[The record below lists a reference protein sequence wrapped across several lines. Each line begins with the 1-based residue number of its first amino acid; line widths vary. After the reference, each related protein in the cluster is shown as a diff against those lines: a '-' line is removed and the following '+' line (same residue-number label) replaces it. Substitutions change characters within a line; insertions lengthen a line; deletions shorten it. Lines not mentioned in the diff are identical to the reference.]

1 MLGEPHVEFSVLG
14 PVEVTAGGRSLA
26 VGGARARAVLA
37 MLVAQPGHVVS
48 ADRLAGELWPGHPAD
63 KAAAS
68 LQVRLSELRK
78 AFRSAGED
86 DRLATRPPGY
96 LLTVAP
102 GDLDS
107 LCFARLA
114 DEGSAALEAGD
125 AAMAAQRLTEALA
138 LWRGPAFAGVDVP
151 SVRAEAGR
159 LEEMRLAAL
168 ESRAEALLAS
178 GRHGEAITELET
190 LTAAHPLRERLWSLR
205 MLALYQADR
214 QADALHAYGDLR
226 AILADELGIDPGP
239 ALRDLH
245 ARIMRQDPALD
256 EAARR
261 RPTDL
266 PPGAPQTRYVQAADG
281 VRIAY
286 QILGHGDRDI
296 VFVPGLMSHLEL
308 LWESQETGEFFRR
321 LATLG
326 RLILFDKR
334 DTGLSDRAPGAATL
348 EERIDDVR
356 AVMRAAGSERAVL
369 FGYSEG
375 APMSILFAAT
385 YPERVSSLILGSAAA
400 RWFPAPDYPCG
411 QGPEE
416 MYRALHDIAE
426 NRWGQGDTIDW
437 YLPSRAGS
445 PRARQLIGRFE
456 RMAISPSA
464 FQQMIAMIRDID
476 VRDVLPAIHVPTL
489 VIQRLGDKITI
500 PFHGRYLASH
510 IAGARYFEQPG
521 DHSLRFAGG
530 GESDALIR
538 EIGDFLAGIGQ
549 PAGPDRVLAT
559 ILLAHAEGS
568 PAESGTGAPGAAGP
582 LTGREAVTRTIIQA
596 HHGRWIRGSGQAI
609 LATFDAPGQAI
620 RCAATVRD
628 AAAAAGIRLA
638 CGIHTGEVDF
648 AGDKIAGASVDIA
661 TSVAALAEPAEILV
675 SRTVKDLL
683 TGSGIAFAA
692 RGSHKLTST
701 AGRWP
706 LFAVAPLDPRCSPDP
721 S

>member
-1 MLGEPHVEFSVLG
+1 LEFSVLG

-26 VGGARARAVLA
+26 VGGARARAVLS
-37 MLVAQPGHVVS
+37 MLVVQPGQVVS

-107 LCFARLA
+107 LRFARLA
-114 DEGSAALEAGD
+114 GEGSAALEAGD

-138 LWRGPAFAGVDVP
+138 LWRGPAFAGIDVP

-178 GRHGEAITELET
+178 GRHGEAIAELET

-205 MLALYQADR
+205 MLALYQAGR

-245 ARIMRQDPALD
+245 ARIVRQDPALD

-261 RPTDL
+261 QPADL
-266 PPGAPQTRYVQAADG
+266 PPGAPQTRYVQAAGG

-416 MYRALHDIAE
+416 TYRALYDIAE

-489 VIQRLGDKITI
+489 VIQRLGDRITT

-521 DHSLRFAGG
+521 DHSLRFAAD

-538 EIGDFLAGIGQ
+538 EIGDFLAGIGR

-568 PAESGTGAPGAAGP
+568 LAESGPGAPGAPGP
-582 LTGREAVTRTIIQA
+582 LTGREAVTRTIVQA
-596 HHGRWIRGSGQAI
+596 HRGRWIQGSDQAI

-661 TSVAALAEPAEILV
+661 ASVAALAEPAEILV

-692 RGSHKLTST
+692 RGSHRLTST

-706 LFAVAPLDPRCSPDP
+706 LFAVAPLDPR
-721 S
+721 

>member
-1 MLGEPHVEFSVLG
+1 MEFSVLG
-14 PVEVTAGGRSLA
+14 PVELTAGGRPLA
-26 VGGARARAVLA
+26 LGGARARGVLA
-37 MLVAQPGHVVS
+37 MLLAHANQVVS
-48 ADRLAGELWPGHPAD
+48 ADRLADELWPGRPAD
-63 KAAAS
+63 RAAAS

-78 AFRSAGED
+78 AFRFAGAD

-107 LCFARLA
+107 LRFAQLA
-114 DEGSAALEAGD
+114 EEGAAALEAGD
-125 AAMAAQRLTEALA
+125 AATAAQRLTDALA
-138 LWRGPAFAGVDVP
+138 LWRGPAFAGIDAP

-168 ESRAEALLAS
+168 ESRAEALVAA
-178 GRHGEAITELET
+178 GRHGEVIAELET
-190 LTAAHPLRERLWSLR
+190 LTAAHPLRERLWALR
-205 MLALYQADR
+205 MLALYQAGR
-214 QADALHAYGDLR
+214 QADALHAYGGLR
-226 AILADELGIDPGP
+226 TILADELGIDPGP

-245 ARIMRQDPALD
+245 ARIVRQDPALD
-256 EAARR
+256 QPTGRR
-261 RPTDL
+261 LDGAPSA
-266 PPGAPQTRYVQAADG
+266 APQTRYAQAAGG
-281 VRIAY
+281 VQIAY
-286 QILGHGDRDI
+286 QILGRPGRDI

-385 YPERVSSLILGSAAA
+385 YPERVSALILGSAAA
-400 RWFPAPDYPCG
+400 RWSPAPNYPCG
-411 QGPEE
+411 DGPEE
-416 MYRALHDIAE
+416 MFRALYDIAE
-426 NRWGQGDTIDW
+426 HRWGQGDTIDW

-445 PRARQLIGRFE
+445 PQARQLIGRFE

-464 FQQMIAMIRDID
+464 FQRMLAMIREID

-489 VIQRLGDKITI
+489 VIQRLGDKITT
-500 PFHGRYLASH
+500 PFHGRYLAAH

-521 DHSLRFAGG
+521 DHSLRFAAD
-530 GESDALIR
+530 GESDALIG
-538 EIGDFLAGIGQ
+538 EITDFLATGGQ
-549 PAGPDRVLAT
+549 PAVPDRVLAT
-559 ILLAHAEGS
+559 ILLAHAAGGT
-568 PAESGTGAPGAAGP
+568 AEHGTGAPGLPGS
-582 LTGREAVTRTIIQA
+582 LTGLAVTRTIVQS
-596 HHGRWIRGSGQAI
+596 HRGRWIEASDQAV

-620 RCAATVRD
+620 RCAAAVRD
-628 AAAAAGIRLA
+628 TAAAAGIPLA
-638 CGIHTGEVDF
+638 CGIHTGEIDL

-661 TSVAALAEPAEILV
+661 ASVAALAKPAEILV

-683 TGSGIAFAA
+683 TGSGIVFAA
-692 RGSHKLTST
+692 RGSHQLST
-701 AGRWP
+701 AGKWP
-706 LFAVAPLDPRCSPDP
+706 LFAVAPPG
-721 S
+721 

>member
-1 MLGEPHVEFSVLG
+1 V
-14 PVEVTAGGRSLA
+14 PVGDQRPWSGR
-26 VGGARARAVLA
+26 GDRRRAVA
-37 MLVAQPGHVVS
+37 GTRRCPGQGR
-48 ADRLAGELWPGHPAD
+48 AGGELWPGHPAD

-96 LLTVAP
+96 LLIVAP

-107 LCFARLA
+107 MRFARLA
-114 DEGSAALEAGD
+114 GEGGAALASGD
-125 AAMAAQRLTEALA
+125 AATAAQRLTEALG
-138 LWRGPAFAGVDVP
+138 LWRGPAFAGIDVP

-159 LEEMRLAAL
+159 LEEMRLAVL
-168 ESRAEALLAS
+168 ESRAEALLAV
-178 GRHGEAITELET
+178 GRHGEVIAELET

-205 MLALYQADR
+205 MLALYQAGR
-214 QADALHAYGDLR
+214 QADALRAYADLR
-226 AILADELGIDPGP
+226 SILAGELGIDPGRG
-239 ALRDLH
+239 LRDLH
-245 ARIMRQDPALD
+245 ERIVRQDPELD
-256 EAARR
+256 QPTGRRAAAT
-261 RPTDL
+261 PD
-266 PPGAPQTRYVQAADG
+266 GAPRTRYAQAADG

-286 QILGHGDRDI
+286 QILGQGDRDI

-385 YPERVSSLILGSAAA
+385 YPERVSALILGSAAA
-400 RWFPAPDYPCG
+400 RWFAAPDYPCG

-416 MYRALHDIAE
+416 MYRALYDIAG

-437 YLPSRAGS
+437 YLPSLAGS
-445 PRARQLIGRFE
+445 PRARQVIGRFE

-464 FQQMIAMIRDID
+464 FQRMITMITEID

-489 VIQRLGDKITI
+489 VIQRLGDKITT
-500 PFHGRYLASH
+500 PFHSRYLAAH

-521 DHSLRFAGG
+521 DHSLRFAAS
-530 GESDALIR
+530 GESDALIG
-538 EIGDFLAGIGQ
+538 EIADFLAGTGQ
-549 PAGPDRVLAT
+549 PAEPDRVLAT
-559 ILLAHAEGS
+559 ILLAHASGG
-568 PAESGTGAPGAAGP
+568 PAEDGTGAPGSPGP
-582 LTGREAVTRTIIQA
+582 LTSREAVARTIVQA
-596 HHGRWIRGSGQAI
+596 HRGRWIQGSDQAI

-620 RCAATVRD
+620 RCAAAVRD
-628 AAAAAGIRLA
+628 AVARAGIRLA
-638 CGIHTGEVDF
+638 CGIHTGEIDL

-661 TSVAALAEPAEILV
+661 TSVAALAAPAEILV

-692 RGSHKLTST
+692 RGTHQLTSA

-706 LFAVAPLDPRCSPDP
+706 LFAVAPPDAVP
-721 S
+721 T